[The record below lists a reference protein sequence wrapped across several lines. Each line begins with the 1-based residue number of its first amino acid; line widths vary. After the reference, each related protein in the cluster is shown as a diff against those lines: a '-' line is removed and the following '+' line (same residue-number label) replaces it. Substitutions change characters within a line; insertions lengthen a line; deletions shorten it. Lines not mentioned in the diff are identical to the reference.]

1 MDMKFVAITPP
12 AADATGATPTTASL
26 DTKGWD
32 YVTIVAHFGVV
43 GNGAAVTT
51 MKLTESDTD
60 SAYADITVGSATKA
74 SFITADATPLSDG
87 SSCVTPT
94 GTAGAGNCDNG
105 FYAWQVNLKGR
116 KRYLDVS
123 IVCAAVSQFITVF
136 AILSRGAEMPNSM
149 SERGLTGEIIV

>member
-12 AADATGATPTTASL
+12 AADATGATLTTASL
-26 DTKGWD
+26 DTKGYDW
-32 YVTIVAHFGVV
+32 VTIVAHFGVV

-60 SAYADITVGSATKA
+60 SSYGDIAVGSATKA

-87 SSCVTPT
+87 TAAVTPT

-105 FYAWQVNLKGR
+105 FYAWQVNMKGR

-123 IVCAAVSQFITVF
+123 IVCAAVSQFVTIF
-136 AILSRGAEMPNSM
+136 AILSRGSAMPNTM
-149 SERGLTGEIIV
+149 AERGLTGEIIV